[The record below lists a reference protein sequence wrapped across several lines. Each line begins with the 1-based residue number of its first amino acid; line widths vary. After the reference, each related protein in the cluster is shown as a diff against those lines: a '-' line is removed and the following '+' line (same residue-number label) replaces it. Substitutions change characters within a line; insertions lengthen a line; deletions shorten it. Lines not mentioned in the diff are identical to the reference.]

1 MQPECAL
8 GGWEHIPPV
17 APCVT
22 AELAG
27 RMLENVGIVLCL
39 YCVLCVQCVLG
50 ALHGAVKYGF
60 MPPVWLW
67 TVARVVNENV
77 VRARVCLLYV
87 LSVWI
92 LFCFCFVCLLFEA

>member
-8 GGWEHIPPV
+8 GGWEHTPPV

-50 ALHGAVKYGF
+50 ALHCAVKYGF
-60 MPPVWLW
+60 MPSVWLW
-67 TVARVVNENV
+67 TVARVVICCECG
-77 VRARVCLLYV
+77 ARMCR
-87 LSVWI
+87 
-92 LFCFCFVCLLFEA
+92 